1 MSEQTMAVS
10 DDALKLLVAEHGVRG
25 TARLL
30 GMDERQTETFKKRVT
45 RAGWMQ
51 EKAVAEIRA
60 KSVNVNLG
68 RPSSPLVPALSPTAA
83 LHAELNLLGSK
94 TRLSIARGI
103 AKAGEHI
110 ESMDGQEI
118 LIDAQNIK
126 SVAQTADIIHGYRDA
141 APQVKIRLDVLS
153 GSAEA
158 APIDI
163 EASVSDSWAE
173 DTVDPLDEY

>member
-30 GMDERQTETFKKRVT
+30 GMDESQTHAFRQRAT
-45 RAGWMQ
+45 RGKWLHEPGMTGRDRTLA
-51 EKAVAEIRA
+51 AA
-60 KSVNVNLG
+60 G
-68 RPSSPLVPALSPTAA
+68 RPASPVVAKMSPAQAVQ
-83 LHAELNLLGSK
+83 AELQALGYE
-94 TRLSIARGI
+94 TRVSIARTVS
-103 AKAGEHI
+103 KAGKHFETMAPALVI
-110 ESMDGQEI
+110 A
-118 LIDAQNIK
+118 DAGNLKNI
-126 SVAQTADIIHGYRDA
+126 AQTADLVHGWKDA

-158 APIDI
+158 QPIDI
-163 EASVSDSWAE
+163 EATVSGSWAE

>member
-30 GMDERQTETFKKRVT
+30 GMDESQTHAFRQRAT
-45 RAGWMQ
+45 RGKWML
-51 EKAVAEIRA
+51 EPAIAAIRA
-60 KSVNVNLG
+60 KSDSVIIG
-68 RPSSPLVPALSPTAA
+68 RPSSPVVASMSPTQAI
-83 LHAELNLLGSK
+83 HAELNTLGHK
-94 TRLSIARGI
+94 TRLSLARGI

-110 ESMDGQEI
+110 ESLEGKQIVE
-118 LIDAQNIK
+118 DAQNIK
-126 SVAQTADIIHGYRDA
+126 SVAQTADLVHGWKDA

-163 EASVSDSWAE
+163 EASVSDSWEE
-173 DTVDPLDEY
+173 DSVDPLDEY